1 MTRYIEFKVDVMGLS
16 MSVVIIFGLGVS
28 NILTFGFVPV
38 LYVIFFSTD
47 TKKLSIWLERL
58 HIVRVS

>member
-16 MSVVIIFGLGVS
+16 MSVVLIFGLGVS
-28 NILTFGFVPV
+28 NILTLGFVPV